1 MRRATF
7 RIDPQAKSIPVIGG
21 KDMTELKKKV
31 AVIYGA
37 AGEIGGTVARA
48 FAREGAKLFLT
59 GHRLAP
65 VDALAKDIVF
75 AGGIALKQRRPS

>member
-1 MRRATF
+1 M
-7 RIDPQAKSIPVIGG
+7 IGG
-21 KDMTELKKKV
+21 KDMSELKKKV

-37 AGEIGGTVARA
+37 ACDIGATVSRA

-59 GHRLAP
+59 RHRLAP

-75 AGGIALKQRRPS
+75 AGGIARRQRRPS